1 MEWKEWAKNPRYEV
15 SRCGVVRS
23 KDMTITESGT
33 GKTYVKKGKVL
44 STYLNNKGYVCVQ
57 AGKVEAV
64 HRIVAQTFV
73 NNPNPDLYKQVDH
86 VDANKL
92 NNHADNLEWVTPYE
106 NFKRAYNK
114 GLWNMEGLKKH
125 RESIKKPVAKIK
137 DGKVIQIY
145 SSSSEASVDCYGH
158 ANGASNIRR
167 SCESGGKSKGFHWKY
182 V

>member
-33 GKTYVKKGKVL
+33 GKVYVKKGKVL

-86 VDANKL
+86 IDSNKL
-92 NNHADNLEWVTPYE
+92 NNCADNLEWVTVQE
-106 NFKRAYNK
+106 NLKRAYDN
-114 GLWNMEGLKKH
+114 GLRNMDGLYQH
-125 RESIKKPVAKIK
+125 RELIRRPVAKIK
-137 DGKVIQIY
+137 NGEVVEVY
-145 SSSSEASVDCYGH
+145 NSLSEASVACYGN